1 MEYLGR
7 ISYSFYIAQHPLVF
21 VLDPLLKAGRLDPHD
36 WRIMPIAFLLNLA
49 GAVVLYEL
57 VEKRAHTFLMTRYK
71 ARFNK
76 PQRVSLLT

>member
-1 MEYLGR
+1 
-7 ISYSFYIAQHPLVF
+7 
-21 VLDPLLKAGRLDPHD
+21 
-36 WRIMPIAFLLNLA
+36 MPIAFLLNLA